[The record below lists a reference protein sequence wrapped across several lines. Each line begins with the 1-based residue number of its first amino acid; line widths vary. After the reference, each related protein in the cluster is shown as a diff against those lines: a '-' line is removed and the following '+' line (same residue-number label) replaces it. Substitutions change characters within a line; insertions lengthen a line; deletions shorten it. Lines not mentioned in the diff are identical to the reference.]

1 MSTRKGF
8 LTAAASTALL
18 AAAPA
23 PPAPS
28 ASPSPSPSSPPPSQ
42 LSRAFAERMRK
53 FDPSLTDKQ
62 LETIASGIDD
72 NLKLGDRVNP
82 KGRVLK
88 NWNEPD
94 TIFEAGA

>member
-28 ASPSPSPSSPPPSQ
+28 AAPSAKPSPAPSEV
-42 LSRAFAERMRK
+42 SRAFAERMRK
-53 FDPSLTDKQ
+53 FDPNLTDKQ
-62 LETIASGIDD
+62 LETIASGVDD
-72 NLKLGDRVNP
+72 NLKLGNYVNP
-82 KGRVLK
+82 KGRALK

>member
-28 ASPSPSPSSPPPSQ
+28 TAPSPSPSPKPSE

-53 FDPSLTDKQ
+53 FDPNLTDKQ

-94 TIFEAGA
+94 SIFEAGA